1 MKPPAGRYIL
11 WMIKL
16 LHGGRAPDKVGQYL
30 QTAGMVVKRPGES
43 IWSLTPEGYE
53 FARANDKT
61 PPGEVFKM
69 PKKEAKPPPTGA
81 TAPTDVEL
89 KAAIKFLRQED
100 GQVGV
105 KQTTLDW
112 VASSVQR
119 FIASRAKTKAEFQAK
134 KKAKL
139 AAHSIESSD
148 AEKTA

>member
-30 QTAGMVVKRPGES
+30 QIAGMVVKRPGES
-43 IWSLTPEGYE
+43 TWSLTPEGYE

-69 PKKEAKPPPTGA
+69 PKKEAKPTVQA
-81 TAPTDVEL
+81 RSSPTDTDL
-89 KAAIKFLRQED
+89 RAAIKFLRQED

-105 KQTTLDW
+105 KQDTLNY
-112 VASSVQR
+112 VAEIVRRYVEQ
-119 FIASRAKTKAEFQAK
+119 RAKQRTAIQEAK
-134 KKAKL
+134 KVKL
-139 AAHSIESSD
+139 
-148 AEKTA
+148 TGTT